1 MRLVDWARM
10 ADIITFFI
18 YMNKNFTSLA
28 FALLVSAS
36 ALAQTTTIRVQGAP
50 RKVSTALAANIKKA
64 AEATTSTNIDFSKI
78 ERWTGQGDCQAALA
92 IKWAEGQNEGKTLVW
107 GYRWNSTET
116 KTGEDLIRAIVKADP
131 ALYMM
136 ASNGAWGI
144 AIGGIGYDVDGDRYV
159 TLTTM
164 KDEIYPRN
172 GVFNLPYTEFDTSAS
187 TKWGDSDAWNSGYMT
202 TGFWNYYVADNATD
216 ALQMSMVG
224 ATGRTLK
231 DGCVD
236 AYVFGYFNP
245 EDGTNVYDGNLS
257 YLPTTVDYT
266 QGVFVLNEGSFNHEN
281 ASVNHLAYDG
291 SWSYYVAKEIGA
303 TGCYC
308 TPWGNRYYIM
318 AKQAKDPGA
327 EVSGGRIT
335 ICDANSMRILK
346 QIETIGSNGVE
357 GRSFCGVDEHK
368 AYVSTSNGI
377 YVFDLDNMEITG
389 TVLTL
394 DYNNGQCGNMVRL
407 NDYVYAVEC
416 NKNIHIINC
425 TDNTIVKTIPAA
437 GCGSIV
443 MAKDGSLW
451 VSKGDGI
458 ARIDTDKQELVNI
471 ELANGIG
478 TPSTSAANG
487 NNAWN
492 PDGLCAS
499 LQNNVLYWTSSKG
512 DDTKQAYK
520 YDIDTNI
527 ASLVIEIT
535 DGRAFYATS
544 ALRVDP
550 KTDCIYTN
558 LVNGWTFNDN
568 VVRKYDAD
576 GNQLAEYTMK
586 SNYWFPEV
594 FVFPDTEDPV
604 ASKMDDITVLQGK
617 EAEVDLSTIC
627 TDADNFQAAI
637 VKTVKSIADAE
648 IATATVKNGKL
659 VVKGLK
665 AGSTTATI
673 AFCSNGITTTADV
686 NINVSDATAISSTAA
701 ATNLHEVARYTV
713 DGRRINQPQK
723 GLNIVKFSDGSV
735 KKVVVE

>member
-1 MRLVDWARM
+1 M

-92 IKWAEGQNEGKTLVW
+92 IKWADGQNEGKTLVW

-116 KTGEDLIRAIVKADP
+116 KTGEDLIRAVVKADP

-144 AIGGIGYDVDGDRYV
+144 AIGGIGYDVDGDRNV

-164 KDEIYPRN
+164 TSEIYPRN
-172 GVFNLPYTEFDTSAS
+172 GVFNLPYTEFDSSAS

-224 ATGRTLK
+224 ATSRTLQN
-231 DGCVD
+231 GCVD

-377 YVFDLDNMEITG
+377 YVFDLDKMEITG

-512 DDTKQAYK
+512 YDTKQAYK

-550 KTDCIYTN
+550 KTDCIYAN
-558 LVNGWTFNDN
+558 LVNGWTYNDN

>member
-1 MRLVDWARM
+1 M

-92 IKWAEGQNEGKTLVW
+92 IKWADGQNEGKTLVW

-116 KTGEDLIRAIVKADP
+116 KTGEDLIRAVVKADP

-144 AIGGIGYDVDGDRYV
+144 AIGGIGYDVDGDRNV

-164 KDEIYPRN
+164 TSEIYPRN
-172 GVFNLPYTEFDTSAS
+172 GVFNLPYTEFDSSAS

-224 ATGRTLK
+224 ATSRTLQN
-231 DGCVD
+231 GCVD

-377 YVFDLDNMEITG
+377 YVFDLDNMEIKG

-512 DDTKQAYK
+512 YDTKQAYK

-550 KTDCIYTN
+550 KTDCIYAN
-558 LVNGWTFNDN
+558 LVNGWTYNDN